1 MAKNYVWTRGAT
13 VPTLMIWERADR
25 WSARP
30 DLPGKGVVMTYGG
43 NWASFR
49 AFGLAFAIVLTPALM
64 QSEADCGT
72 GDTSIESLS
81 FEVDGQEMIAF
92 SPDQRVYEVI
102 LPEEAEVTTVT
113 LIPTD
118 PLARA
123 SHMLE
128 MVCEDPEIGWLPEGG
143 GEVQFDSWP
152 SGISHLVLTVHAD
165 GGARGGVSVYVTA
178 PAVCE

>member
-1 MAKNYVWTRGAT
+1 
-13 VPTLMIWERADR
+13 
-25 WSARP
+25 
-30 DLPGKGVVMTYGG
+30 MTYGG

-64 QSEADCGT
+64 QTEAGCGT

-102 LPEEAEVTTVT
+102 LPEEAELTTVT
-113 LIPTD
+113 LTPND
-118 PLARA
+118 PLAIG

-128 MVCEDPEIGWLPEGG
+128 VACESPEIGWIPAGG
-143 GEVQFDSWP
+143 GEVEFDAWP
-152 SGISHLVLTVHAD
+152 PGISHLVLTVHAD
-165 GGARGGVSVYVTA
+165 GGARGSVSIYVTA
-178 PAVCE
+178 PTVCE